1 MPIITDQVDPALLQQ
16 PPPRALP
23 PLLLPNLLG
32 EYLIELPLSVYLNPV
47 LLGSIVAALAM
58 IVLNI
63 SLPPLW
69 LALALIL
76 TVHIGMGVW
85 KISCRIREDMKL
97 IKYGIITRARILRC
111 RLYAGP
117 ADRPGGA
124 FLDCAI
130 SIGRNR
136 TVVGSVWLADS
147 AEALCLAETGWL
159 PVICLPRVPGT
170 WRLLHPLKS
179 EVYYDL
185 FLEPR

>member
-1 MPIITDQVDPALLQQ
+1 MPIIIEQVNPTLLQQ

-58 IVLNI
+58 TVLEI
-63 SLPPLW
+63 GLPLW
-69 LALALIL
+69 IILVLIL
-76 TVHIGMGVW
+76 TAHIGMGIW
-85 KISCRIREDMKL
+85 KLGCRIYADMKL

-111 RLYAGP
+111 RLHTGP
-117 ADRPGGA
+117 ANKPGGA

-136 TVVGSVWLADS
+136 TLVSSVWLADS
-147 AEALCLAETGWL
+147 AEALCLAEEGWL
-159 PVICLPRVPGT
+159 PVICLPRAPGT
-170 WRLLHPLKS
+170 WRLLHHTKS

-185 FLEPR
+185 FSEN